1 MCRLIGYSFQTIA
14 LGALEMFLIRRV
26 YMGLENVKILGE
38 IDIFK
43 GRADVQVKYRII
55 QQSSL
60 YQRSMALWEE
70 D

>member
-1 MCRLIGYSFQTIA
+1 MCRLIGYIFQTIA
-14 LGALEMFLIRRV
+14 MGALEMFLIRV